1 MISALWTVA
10 SIGAGEHTSI
20 TGSHGATPS
29 GEHPSGFRPRGSS
42 GSQDDTRVPRQA
54 LDSVKLITQVLLLVM
69 VCVVG
74 VRADGVISAKNLGG
88 LPILSEDSLPLP
100 KAVARVE
107 VLDGTSL
114 VAAGQFVR
122 DGYFALGTI
131 TIPSPNTSQV
141 IPLRVRCWDS
151 TAGASFDDAVIAGH
165 GFGFVDVQA
174 TLTFGS
180 VPPVDLVSDG
190 FQGFQLLSADP
201 VPYWVRF
208 EELLTLPDAA
218 PATPGIIAANKQ
230 LFARSSIAAFRI
242 EVTHPV
248 SLSINVQET
257 QFLDPLIRVFDSSG
271 SEVARGDGLNAA
283 NSVRTSTIGGFL
295 NLELKEGGRYHLAIS
310 SRSNGSYSFFHNSG
324 VVSGDHFGAF
334 ELSATRGIHGE
345 VHTANPLGSDPA
357 IAQRPVDLVRFDQ
370 PGAPTGGISSWV
382 LIHGW
387 NSSATQS
394 EMLDLATN
402 LLRLRPLDQV
412 LLLDWSE
419 IATTPWTD
427 PYTPAAGVVPIARWV
442 VAALQQI
449 GLDGAHLNFIGHSY
463 GAYIADEVAHRLP
476 GGANSIVALDPAAL
490 TPGADGEINF
500 RRDARSSWAF
510 LGSVAG
516 NEATPVTASEAFGVR
531 FATTPNFPNPNLFTV
546 LRNALNGRYYYPNL
560 FLIDRLLDG
569 SHGPFLEDRYSFSFV
584 SEPGTSGYEGI
595 LHPDDGT
602 HPLFQWLEIETAI
615 DPPKLSV
622 ERHGENFAVKV
633 GQNWSPSNSL
643 FQSTD
648 LKAWTSTFN
657 QRLDFIYTNRVF
669 EIPDTN
675 GATLFFK
682 AQ

>member
-1 MISALWTVA
+1 M
-10 SIGAGEHTSI
+10 
-20 TGSHGATPS
+20 
-29 GEHPSGFRPRGSS
+29 
-42 GSQDDTRVPRQA
+42 
-54 LDSVKLITQVLLLVM
+54 KLILQVLLLLM
-69 VCVVG
+69 MCVVG
-74 VRADGVISAKNLGG
+74 ALADGVISAKNLGG
-88 LPILSEDSLPLP
+88 LPVLGEDSLPLP

-107 VLDGTSL
+107 VLDGTFV
-114 VAAGQFVR
+114 VAAGPFVR
-122 DGYFALGTI
+122 DGFFALGTI
-131 TIPSPNTSQV
+131 TIPSPHTSQV

-151 TAGASFDDAVIAGH
+151 TVGASFDDAVIAGH

-180 VPPVDLVSDG
+180 GPPVDLVSDG
-190 FQGFQLLSADP
+190 FQGFQLLKADP

-208 EELLTLPDAA
+208 EELLPLPEPA
-218 PATPGIIAANKQ
+218 PATPTIIAANKQ

-257 QFLDPLIRVFDSSG
+257 QFLDSLIRVFDASG
-271 SEVARGDGLNAA
+271 SEVARGDGLSATD
-283 NSVRTSTIGGFL
+283 SVRTSTIGGFL
-295 NLELKEGGRYHLAIS
+295 SLELREAGRYHLAIS
-310 SRSNGSYSFFHNSG
+310 SRSNGSYSFFRNSG
-324 VVSGDHFGAF
+324 VVSGTHFGPF

-345 VHTANPLGSDPA
+345 VRTANPLGSNPA
-357 IAQRPVDLVRFDQ
+357 IGQRPVDLVRFDK
-370 PGAPTGGISSWV
+370 PGAPSGGISSWV

-387 NSSATQS
+387 NSGATQP
-394 EMLDLATN
+394 ELLDLATN
-402 LLRLRPLDQV
+402 LLLLRPLDQV

-419 IATTPWTD
+419 VATTPWSD
-427 PYTPAAGVVPIARWV
+427 PYTPAAGVVPIARWA

-463 GAYIADEVAHRLP
+463 GAYIADEAAHRFP
-476 GGANSIVALDPAAL
+476 GGVNSIVALDPAAL

-510 LGSVAG
+510 LGSIAG
-516 NEATPVTASEAFGVR
+516 NETTSVTASEAFGVR
-531 FATTPNFPNPNLFTV
+531 FATTPSLPNPNLFTV
-546 LRNALNGRYYYPNL
+546 LRNALNGRYSYPNL

-595 LHPDDGT
+595 LHPDDRT
-602 HPLFQWLEIETAI
+602 RPLIQWLEIELAI
-615 DPPKLSV
+615 DPPELSV
-622 ERHGENFAVKV
+622 ERRGGNFAVKV
-633 GQNWSPSNSL
+633 GRNWSPSNYL
-643 FQSTD
+643 YQSTD
-648 LKAWTSTFN
+648 LKNWTSSFN

-675 GATLFFK
+675 GASLFFK